1 MDIKYAHSIYIAIA
15 QRDMLGK
22 IVVFN
27 VHYTQLAKC
36 CCIFQLNIADHM
48 LLDIDECSTGEHN
61 CTHNQQC
68 VNNPGDYQCECVSG
82 YELLNG
88 NCEGNVQL
96 MQLCVQF

>member
-1 MDIKYAHSIYIAIA
+1 
-15 QRDMLGK
+15 
-22 IVVFN
+22 
-27 VHYTQLAKC
+27 
-36 CCIFQLNIADHM
+36 M

-68 VNNPGDYQCECVSG
+68 VNKPGDYQCECVSG

-88 NCEGNVQL
+88 NCEGNIQL